1 MDNELKT
8 PTLPEWIAVN
18 PGSSI
23 NDYYRAHPVQRETTS
38 VFIYQSYTSSPPAV
52 PSHRTLITSAIV
64 CSIGFIGYFCPW
76 FSIPVLR
83 ISVSGHEIVQMFNF
97 FVNSNESLAD
107 IQEYVKFLYLIPVTY
122 VVVVLGAAVRSYLMI
137 AIGTVLN
144 IIVVGITMKY
154 ILELPT
160 PILNSMTFGL
170 YLVLISIVG
179 QLYNV
184 FTLKFYT
191 LNHN

>member
-1 MDNELKT
+1 MDNELKP
-8 PTLPEWIAVN
+8 PTLPEWIAAN

-23 NDYYRAHPVQRETTS
+23 NDYYKAHPVKKETVVAAT
-38 VFIYQSYTSSPPAV
+38 YQSYTSSPSTV
-52 PSHRTLITSAIV
+52 PSYRTLITSAIV

-97 FVNSNESLAD
+97 FVNRKESLAD

-122 VVVVLGAAVRSYLMI
+122 VIVVLGAAARSYFLI

-144 IIVVGITMKY
+144 LIVVGITMKY

-184 FTLKFYT
+184 FTINFYKSES
-191 LNHN
+191 